1 MSSLAEYKSYLSDYL
16 IQYHNITNLKKF
28 FHCLNP
34 EHTDNNPSM
43 MFTDKY
49 NICKCFSCGASYD
62 IFDLVGMDFKIYNFR
77 DKIKKV
83 EELYKGYVPEYREY
97 KPEEQLKNDYTNYYN
112 KCERD
117 INKSSYLEERGI
129 DKSLIKKYYV
139 GYDEKRNLVVF
150 PITKYCYFA
159 RSTINSTKLKSKGNS
174 DIWNKDLLDNNENL
188 IYITEGIID
197 SLSLE
202 TIDPNI
208 KTISINGVG
217 NIHALIHTIKEKQ
230 FNGTVVIVFDNDAAG
245 IRAAK
250 DLKEDLA
257 KLNVNSFS
265 TTLVSNFDDND
276 VTDINSALINNREK
290 LERNYQYFD
299 TCFKAIIEKKELEK
313 EGDLLLA
320 G

>member
-1 MSSLAEYKSYLSDYL
+1 MSSLAEYKSYLPDYL
-16 IQYHNITNLKKF
+16 MQYHNVTNLKKF

-43 MFTDKY
+43 MFTSKY
-49 NICKCFSCGASYD
+49 NICKCFACGASYD

-97 KPEEQLKNDYTNYYN
+97 KPEKQVKNDYTNYYN
-112 KCERD
+112 KCRKD

-129 DKSLIKKYYV
+129 DKTLIEKYHI
-139 GYDEKRNLVVF
+139 GYDEKRNLIVF

-174 DIWNKDLLDNNENL
+174 DIWNKDLLDNSENL

-230 FNGTVVIVFDNDAAG
+230 FNGTVVIAFDNDAAG
-245 IRAAK
+245 IRAVK
-250 DLKEDLA
+250 DLKEELA
-257 KLNVNSFS
+257 KINVNSFS
-265 TTLVSNFDDND
+265 TMLIANFDDAECK
-276 VTDINSALINNREK
+276 DINKALITNREL
-290 LERNYQYFD
+290 LEKNYQYFD
-299 TCFKAIIEKKELEK
+299 SCFRIIIDKRKKEK
-313 EGDLLLA
+313 EGDF
-320 G
+320 GIE

>member
-16 IQYHNITNLKKF
+16 MQYHNITNLKKF

-34 EHTDNNPSM
+34 EHTDDNPSM

-62 IFDLVGMDFKIYNFR
+62 IFDLVVMDFKIYNFR

>member
-1 MSSLAEYKSYLSDYL
+1 MSKLSEYKKYLPDYL
-16 IQYHNITNLKKF
+16 MQYHDVTNLKKF
-28 FHCLNP
+28 FRCLNP
-34 EHTDNNPSM
+34 EHPDNHPSM
-43 MFTDKY
+43 MYTNKY
-49 NICKCFSCGASYD
+49 EICKCFSCGVSYD
-62 IFDLVGMDFKIYNFR
+62 IFDLVGMDFNISNFK

-83 EELYKGYVPEYREY
+83 EELYKGYVPEYKEY
-97 KPEEQLKNDYTNYYN
+97 KPEEQVKIDYTNYFN

-129 DKSLIKKYYV
+129 DKSLIKKYHI
-139 GYDEKRNLVVF
+139 GYDEKRKLIVF

-230 FNGTVVIVFDNDAAG
+230 FNGTVVIAFDNDAAG

-250 DLKEDLA
+250 DLKEELA

-265 TTLVSNFDDND
+265 TTLASNFNDND

>member
-1 MSSLAEYKSYLSDYL
+1 MSSLAKYKSYLSDYL
-16 IQYHNITNLKKF
+16 MQYHNITNLKKF

-129 DKSLIKKYYV
+129 SKSLIKKYHV
-139 GYDEKRNLVVF
+139 GYDKKRNLVVF

-159 RSTINSTKLKSKGNS
+159 RSTVSNTKLKSKGSS
-174 DIWNKDLLDNNENL
+174 DIWNKDLLDNSENL

-217 NIHALIHTIKEKQ
+217 DIHALIHTIKEKQ
-230 FNGTVVIVFDNDAAG
+230 FNGTVVIAFDNDAAG

-250 DLKEDLA
+250 NLKEELV
-257 KLNVNSFS
+257 KINVNSFS
-265 TTLVSNFDDND
+265 TTLVSNFEDND
-276 VTDINSALINNREK
+276 VTDINSALINNRKK
-290 LERNYQYFD
+290 LEKNYQYFN
-299 TCFKAIIEKKELEK
+299 TCFRTIIEKNKMEK
-313 EGDLLLA
+313 EGDLVLA
-320 G
+320 